1 MAGGMTFIRIVG
13 LDECID
19 AIHKLTPAE
28 QSNAYRRAVR
38 AGGKV
43 FQAGLKDTARSM
55 HGGGSNVPL
64 SFQKV
69 PAPKVT
75 TRGGDSGRDIESR
88 VRPSSP
94 LFNIFEPGAGSH
106 PIQADTVLRDRPA
119 AAGGCA
125 SAQATRRLLLPQH
138 GAPSGP
144 QAAADARGHVQQARP
159 GGDRGGMSTF
169 LFAAAGW

>member
-1 MAGGMTFIRIVG
+1 MVFIKVVG
-13 LDECID
+13 LDEVID
-19 AIHKLTPAE
+19 AIHKLTPSE

-94 LFNIFEPGAGSH
+94 LFNIFEPGAGGHEISPGHGVLQGPAGGGAWDRVGRKRPDDFFSVNTVHH
-106 PIQADTVLRDRPA
+106 PGLKPRPMLEPTFNRRVPA
-119 AAGGCA
+119 AIEAVV
-125 SAQATRRLLLPQH
+125 
-138 GAPSGP
+138 
-144 QAAADARGHVQQARP
+144 DV
-159 GGDRGGMSTF
+159 
-169 LFAAAGW
+169 LFTAAGW

>member
-1 MAGGMTFIRIVG
+1 MAGMVFIKVVG
-13 LDECID
+13 LDEVID

-75 TRGGDSGRDIESR
+75 TRGGDSGMDIESR

-94 LFNIFEPGAGSH
+94 LFNIFEPGAGGHTIPASPVLKGPAGSGAWDRVGRKRPNDFFSVNAVRH
-106 PIQADTVLRDRPA
+106 PGLKSRPMLEPTFNRRVPA
-119 AAGGCA
+119 AIEAVV
-125 SAQATRRLLLPQH
+125 
-138 GAPSGP
+138 
-144 QAAADARGHVQQARP
+144 DV
-159 GGDRGGMSTF
+159 
-169 LFAAAGW
+169 LFTAAGW